1 MNFVQILACDESILS
16 ILSLVKLVVNLICWI
31 VPIVIIVLT
40 TFDVAKIVTAGN
52 LDDKLKKEVTGKIT
66 SRLIYAVIIFLI
78 PTIVTLLFNILGK
91 QSTPIKNAT
100 ENDNSITGCTWA
112 EAWKQA

>member
-1 MNFVQILACDESILS
+1 MEFVQILKCDPSIVS
-16 ILSLVKLVVNLICWI
+16 ILSLIKLFVNLICWV
-31 VPIVIIVLT
+31 VPIVIIILT

-78 PTIVTLLFNILGK
+78 PMIVTLLFTVLGK
-91 QSTPIKNAT
+91 NNATIKNKT
-100 ENDNSITGCTWA
+100 ESDNSITGCTWS
-112 EAWKQA
+112 EAWNEA